1 MQRLLNFYSWSADE
15 VRDDLRAYVAAAIGD
30 VGGVLIPGETGFL
43 KKGTKSAGL
52 PFGWVAADE
61 VYGQNGP
68 LRDWLEERHVSYV
81 LAGPKSFPVATAA
94 GLVRADHLAAL
105 APAAGHTSATSGRA
119 LPALVTMATPPPSP
133 GPAVP
138 LPAQAHEPAAADE
151 VLTGC
156 ASSGVSARLAEAVS
170 PGSGTDRPTSA
181 GLCPLASR

>member
-1 MQRLLNFYSWSADE
+1 MGENTRNAGRYAPCATVTAAPRLAGS
-15 VRDDLRAYVAAAIGD
+15 AAAGSE
-30 VGGVLIPGETGFL
+30 ETGS
-43 KKGTKSAGL
+43 KSASR
-52 PFGWVAADE
+52 V
-61 VYGQNGP
+61 
-68 LRDWLEERHVSYV
+68 
-81 LAGPKSFPVATAA
+81 AA
-94 GLVRADHLAAL
+94 GLLRRRVEGTPVLRLGADHHHQPGPS
-105 APAAGHTSATSGRA
+105 PAGPPVPDAGCHGQARAGVLHLPRPGLHRAGCRHASATSGRA

-138 LPAQAHEPAAADE
+138 LPAQAHEPAAADK